1 MTTLK
6 DVADQAH
13 VSRMT
18 VSRVINHP
26 DKVTEEV
33 KQLVYQAMQSLDY
46 HPNAM
51 ARALVN
57 NRTQIIKLL
66 VLEEMTTV
74 EPYYMN
80 LLTGI
85 SKVLKEHQYALQL
98 VTENSFEIGTCDG
111 YIITGMRDE
120 DYQWIKELT
129 LPFVLFGE
137 NRYGYDF
144 VDSDNK
150 MGGQIGTRYAIQ
162 RGYKHLIYVG
172 IDLAEP
178 FEYSREAGYIQ
189 VMQENGLEPQIIR
202 SVNHSTQIQNY
213 ISEHWSEFEENTVF
227 ISASDRLALGI
238 ERAIIAQKGSIPE
251 QYGVIGHDSVFLDQ
265 VAFPKLTTIKQEVSK
280 MGGLCAK
287 MLLDKINNGN
297 QLQGKCVIEPQLVVR
312 GTTK

>member
-26 DKVTEEV
+26 DQVTEEV
-33 KQLVYQAMQSLDY
+33 KEMVYQAMQSLNY

-57 NRTQIIKLL
+57 NRTQIVKLL

-85 SKVLKEHQYALQL
+85 SKELEEHQYALQL

-111 YIITGMRDE
+111 YIITGMRNE
-120 DYQWIKELT
+120 DYQWIKELK

-150 MGGQIGTRYAIQ
+150 RGGRLGTQYAIEC
-162 RGYKHLIYVG
+162 GYEYLVYIG

-189 VMQENGLEPQIIR
+189 TMQENGLEPRIIR
-202 SVNHSTQIQNY
+202 SNNHSTQIQNY
-213 ISEHWSEFEENTVF
+213 IMEHWEDYPVNTAFVC
-227 ISASDRLALGI
+227 ASDRLALGV
-238 ERAIIAQKGSIPE
+238 ERAIESQGGSLPN
-251 QYGVIGHDSVFLDQ
+251 QYGVIGHDGVFLDQ
-265 VAFPKLTTIKQEVSK
+265 VAFPRLTTVKQEVAK

-287 MLLDKINNGN
+287 MLIDKINNGN
-297 QLQGKCVIEPQLVVR
+297 QAQGQCLIEPQLVIR
-312 GTTK
+312 QTTK

>member
-85 SKVLKEHQYALQL
+85 
-98 VTENSFEIGTCDG
+98 
-111 YIITGMRDE
+111 
-120 DYQWIKELT
+120 
-129 LPFVLFGE
+129 
-137 NRYGYDF
+137 
-144 VDSDNK
+144 
-150 MGGQIGTRYAIQ
+150 
-162 RGYKHLIYVG
+162 
-172 IDLAEP
+172 
-178 FEYSREAGYIQ
+178 
-189 VMQENGLEPQIIR
+189 
-202 SVNHSTQIQNY
+202 
-213 ISEHWSEFEENTVF
+213 
-227 ISASDRLALGI
+227 
-238 ERAIIAQKGSIPE
+238 
-251 QYGVIGHDSVFLDQ
+251 
-265 VAFPKLTTIKQEVSK
+265 
-280 MGGLCAK
+280 
-287 MLLDKINNGN
+287 
-297 QLQGKCVIEPQLVVR
+297 
-312 GTTK
+312 